1 MNMSPNPLSMPDLV
15 LAAGVSNAR
24 LLDLQA
30 EVYRQQEHVRLVAE
44 GVLPAELR
52 DRRKA
57 GTDVSC
63 MFDRQNAG
71 VATRQARDQ
80 LHVKAGLHA

>member
-1 MNMSPNPLSMPDLV
+1 MV
-15 LAAGVSNAR
+15 FAAGVSNAR

-57 GTDVSC
+57 GTDVSS

-71 VATRQARDQ
+71 VANRQARDQ